1 MASLSFQQTCISLH
15 NGAQGVLAQAPHLT
29 RAHVSIAIAAGYLDE
44 PRTLPGLAHLL
55 EHVLTTAP
63 LEAFSNISL
72 LTWFSQH
79 QGSLNAH
86 TDDYVT
92 DVHFSIPAET
102 LEAAALT
109 VASQLARPA
118 FSPSV
123 ICAEVAAIDAEWQA
137 RQHSSAMQRLSAIA
151 TLSDSQHIGAD
162 CRHGNAQTLGSDTA
176 LLLEALT
183 AFHRD
188 HYHDGR
194 VSIAIISPWATETMT
209 RLVKRMATL
218 FSPPTPCAPSLAI
231 APRWSRQLSAKV
243 ASTGNTVEL
252 LWPLPSAIA
261 RHQLTALSDTAD
273 RLNQGL
279 LMEQLPGL
287 ITDYRATL
295 APNGATDAFS
305 LTLSGTATQ
314 EQVKALAAALSER
327 LAAFFATLSGTAPND
342 HGNRWQPPAETVQ
355 LAPAWFA
362 HARRQALARR
372 FATPPSEH
380 QPAASLFAA
389 SNARWLLDNASP
401 SPSSPAFDAFDRQP
415 AAYPTVQ
422 RWCGQYGVS
431 DDFAAL
437 ATTAW
442 AACFVPGAVVAPSPL
457 TAQRLA
463 RQAIVFKQE
472 NSPHGSWVIAMG
484 SQANHA
490 MVALLEDAVLAVSKA
505 QEGLLAQ
512 QLIQRLTPLPA
523 TPAVWVSHQ
532 AELDTISQALA
543 ALTCRSLTTTAG
555 NTPRAAPS
563 AADTQ
568 PANVAIMRTLILP
581 GSPAQR
587 WLLAAAEKYHSATFF
602 QQARYEHRLG
612 YVAAVRRGDGAPCSL
627 GYVVQTSNG
636 VQSSAG
642 TVSAGEKRIEE
653 KLISITNS
661 IWQTPDKILQAQL
674 PALTLPETPFAALVL
689 QWQSLLAG
697 THQPLHRLGQQP
709 IDSPALTQLLS
720 QISTLGHWQTHWL
733 DSAGHYFVSD

>member
-1 MASLSFQQTCISLH
+1 MASLSFQQTCISLP

-176 LLLEALT
+176 LLLDALT

-218 FSPPTPCAPSLAI
+218 FSPPTPSAPSLAI
-231 APRWSRQLSAKV
+231 TSRWSRLPHAKI
-243 ASTGNTVEL
+243 ARTGNAIEL
-252 LWPLPSAIA
+252 LWPLPSAVA
-261 RHQLTALSDTAD
+261 RHQLTALGDTAD
-273 RLNQGL
+273 RLNQGFL
-279 LMEQLPGL
+279 VEQLPGS

-295 APNGATDAFS
+295 APSGTTDAFS

-327 LAAFFATLSGTAPND
+327 LAALLGTIPND
-342 HGNRWQPPAETVQ
+342 HNNRWQPPADTVQ

-362 HARRQALARR
+362 HARHQALARR
-372 FATPPSEH
+372 FTAQPSEH
-380 QPAASLFAA
+380 QPDASPFAA
-389 SNARWLLDNASP
+389 NNARWLLDNASP
-401 SPSSPAFDAFDRQP
+401 SPSPPAFDRQP
-415 AAYPTVQ
+415 AAYPAVQ
-422 RWCGQYGVS
+422 HWCGLYGVN

-437 ATTAW
+437 VTTAW
-442 AACFVPGAVVAPSPL
+442 AACFVPEAIIVSSPL

-463 RQAIVFKQE
+463 LQAIVFKQE
-472 NSPHGSWVIAMG
+472 NSPHGSWVITVG

-505 QEGLLAQ
+505 QQGLQAQ

-523 TPAVWVSHQ
+523 TPAVWVSHSTG
-532 AELDTISQALA
+532 AAAVCHALA
-543 ALTCRSLTTTAG
+543 NLASHVAIRAEQPPPASLPTST
-555 NTPRAAPS
+555 
-563 AADTQ
+563 
-568 PANVAIMRTLILP
+568 AIMRTLSLP
-581 GSPAQR
+581 GTPSQR
-587 WLLAAAEKYHSATFF
+587 LLLALAEQHHSAAFF
-602 QQARYEHRLG
+602 QQARYDHHLG

-627 GYVVQTSNG
+627 GYVVQASNAG
-636 VQSSAG
+636 QVSKDAGSAG
-642 TVSAGEKRIEE
+642 RKPIEE
-653 KLISITNS
+653 KLRSITDAL
-661 IWQTPDKILQAQL
+661 WQESDSVLQAQL
-674 PALTLPETPFAALVL
+674 PTLTPPETPLAALTL

-697 THQPLHRLGQQP
+697 THQPLHRLGQQR
-709 IDSPALTQLLS
+709 IDSQALTNLLS
-720 QISTLGHWQTHWL
+720 QINTLGHWQTHWL